1 MNMARRMSIGR
12 IRAGISWRLSGAK
25 EVIARWL
32 FSIRVQTKWRYDRFS
47 LPLCRQHYHLYRT
60 LHEYYYKE
68 MGCFPDLVKCRDYNE
83 KIQWLKLFDQDER
96 TVLCSDKLGV
106 REHVKERAGEKYM
119 VRLYQACNK
128 YEEIDFDKL
137 PDSFVIKANHD
148 SGTVVL
154 VREKSQLDH
163 VKTQRRIDAAL
174 RRVYGR
180 EKGEWAYALIQPKV
194 LVEEFID
201 PASEKPPADYK
212 FHCVDGA
219 VRVLQYIYDRGFD
232 TKEQMI
238 KPDGNPAGYIFDH
251 RFAPGDTFRKP
262 DCWDEMISVAEALAK
277 GFKYV
282 RVDMYLSA
290 EGKIYAGEMTFWPMA
305 GCYHGEGQ
313 KRIGSLLDF
322 DRSTVKPSIFWQ
334 RAMGPSMVQRER
346 Y

>member
-1 MNMARRMSIGR
+1 MHIGR
-12 IRAGISWRLSGAK
+12 IAAGISWRVR
-25 EVIARWL
+25 EVEEKFARWI
-32 FSIRVQTKWRYDRFS
+32 FTIRLRTKWICDRFN
-47 LPLCRQHYHLYRT
+47 LPLRRQHGHLYRT

-68 MGCFPDLVKCRDYNE
+68 MGRFPNLVACRDYNE

-106 REHVKERAGEKYM
+106 REHIKERAGEKYM
-119 VRLYQACNK
+119 VRLYQVCNK

-148 SGTVVL
+148 SGTVIL
-154 VREKSQLDH
+154 VREKSRLDH
-163 VKTQRRIDAAL
+163 GKTQRRIDAAL

-201 PASEKPPADYK
+201 PASAKPPADYK
-212 FHCVDGA
+212 FHCVDGT

-251 RFAPGDTFRKP
+251 RFAPGDSFRKP
-262 DCWDEMISVAEALAK
+262 DCWDEMISVAEALAQ

-282 RVDMYLSA
+282 RVDLYLSA
-290 EGKIYAGEMTFWPMA
+290 EGKSYAGEMTFWPMA
-305 GCYHGEGQ
+305 GCYHGDGQ
-313 KRIGSLLDF
+313 KHIGKLLDF
-322 DRSTVKPSIFWQ
+322 DRSTVKPPVFRPCASD
-334 RAMGPSMVQRER
+334 PSMVDRER
-346 Y
+346 S